1 MKKAMESVQDLI
13 EEAKLR
19 AVWWI
24 LCIFGV
30 TYFLTHT
37 SKSMLMNI
45 PIAVLLVSGLRL
57 LLNEVEFRWK
67 VQNTRPLS
75 YLLHL
80 EKKQLSV
87 NDSRLTTLRPAQ
99 KWKRKIDSPVVEAAI
114 EDFINQILRD
124 FVIDLWYSDI
134 TPDKEAPELIRE
146 IIMDVIGEISGRVKE
161 VNLVDL
167 LTRDVVDLVGD
178 HLDIFR
184 RNQACIG
191 VDVMGTLSSEERD
204 ERLKHHLLSSKEL
217 HPALISPECEYKVL
231 QRLMGGLLA
240 VVLRPREAQCP
251 LVRCIARELLTCLV
265 VQPIMDFASPGYV
278 NELFEYII
286 LAYNDEDIVADQS
299 SKVESHNCDQAVARE
314 HCQSSESD
322 VQKSVPSGIEGTNLS
337 LSRFDNKKALKSIT
351 SGNIFADNIQDKPL
365 HPQPAEWAK
374 AFDAANRRRTD
385 VLMPENLENMWAI
398 GRNYKKK
405 LQKKASQQP
414 QASEVTGSLSM
425 IVPQKQLFVHIPVQK
440 PKTSIE
446 AEDKTYGKLP
456 TRPQQ
461 DNQPTNSSIAAFG
474 SSKDLDQE
482 DFLKEGSTIE
492 ELEETAVV
500 ASHENINKLKRSN
513 STSDLHIHPRLED
526 TLTSVGTAS
535 VISEYYSADA
545 KKLSIHNRMSISDVV
560 IRSEG
565 LHVPRL
571 KCRVV
576 GAYFENLGSTSFA
589 VYSIAVTDAD
599 NNTWFVKRRYR
610 NFERLHR
617 HLKDIPNYTL
627 HLPPKRIFS
636 SSTEDSFVHQRCI
649 QLDKYLQ
656 DLLSIANVAEQHEVW
671 DFLSASSKNYP
682 FGKSSST
689 MRTLAVNVDDAVD
702 DIVRQFKGVS
712 DGLMRKVV
720 GSPSSFHEPSS
731 SVTSR
736 NLSWNTDDLNK
747 LAMRESTSES
757 INGFSDNED
766 GYNANQG
773 QRELESTTQYNG
785 WHADNEFNS
794 QGFPPRVVKCGEEV
808 SLLNF
813 EEIHGRK
820 MTPATSCESKFQ
832 ESSSALM
839 SFPLDDPTTV
849 PLEWTPPNLSVPVLN
864 LVDNIF
870 QLKRRGWLRRQ
881 VFWISKQIL
890 HLVME
895 DAIDDWLSRQIQW
908 LRREEVIAQGIRWV
922 HNVLWPDGTFFLRLR
937 AQNLRNDSQTNQGY
951 WQNTRKQSRRR
962 VAQPGSFEEQLEA
975 ARRASDLKKMIF
987 DGAPTTLVSLI
998 GHKQYRRCA
1007 RDVYYF
1013 LQSTVCLKQLGY
1025 GILELILI
1033 SVFPELRDIVTD
1045 IHEKMRVQP
1054 E

>member
-1 MKKAMESVQDLI
+1 MMKKAMESVQDLI

-19 AVWWI
+19 TVWWI

-30 TYFLTHT
+30 SYFLTHT

-75 YLLHL
+75 YLSHL

-87 NDSRLTTLRPAQ
+87 NDSRLSILPPAQ

-114 EDFINQILRD
+114 EDFINQILHD

-134 TPDKEAPELIRE
+134 TPDKEAPELIRG
-146 IIMDVIGEISGRVKE
+146 IIMDVLGEISGRIKE

-178 HLDIFR
+178 HLDLFR
-184 RNQACIG
+184 RNQASIG

-204 ERLKHHLLSSKEL
+204 ERLKHHLLASKEL
-217 HPALISPECEYKVL
+217 HPALISPECEYKFL

-251 LVRCIARELLTCLV
+251 LVRCIARELLTSLV
-265 VQPIMDFASPGYV
+265 VQPIMDFASPGYI

-286 LAYNDEDIVADQS
+286 LAYNDEDIVANQS
-299 SKVESHNCDQAVARE
+299 SKVESHNRDQAVVRE
-314 HCQSSESD
+314 HYQSGESN
-322 VQKSVPSGIEGTNLS
+322 VKKCVPSGVGGTDLS
-337 LSRFDNKKALKSIT
+337 LSQFDNEKALKSNA
-351 SGNIFADNIQDKPL
+351 SGNFFTSNIQDVPL
-365 HPQPAEWAK
+365 HPPPAEWAK
-374 AFDAANRRRTD
+374 AFDAANQRRTE
-385 VLMPENLENMWAI
+385 VLMPENLENMWTI

-405 LQKKASQQP
+405 LQKKVAPRP
-414 QASEVTGSLSM
+414 QASEGTGSLTM
-425 IVPQKQLFVHIPVQK
+425 TVPRKQLFAHIPVQK

-446 AEDKTYGKLP
+446 AEVKNYRKLP

-461 DNQPTNSSIAAFG
+461 DNQPTNSRLATFG
-474 SSKDLDQE
+474 TSKDLDQE
-482 DFLKEGSTIE
+482 VFLKERSTIE
-492 ELEETAVV
+492 ELQETAAV
-500 ASHENINKLKRSN
+500 ASHENRNKLKRSN

-545 KKLSIHNRMSISDVV
+545 KKLSIHSRKSISDVV
-560 IRSEG
+560 IHGEG
-565 LHVPRL
+565 LHVPKL

-576 GAYFENLGSTSFA
+576 GAYFEKLGSNSFA

-610 NFERLHR
+610 NFERLHK

-671 DFLSASSKNYP
+671 DFLSASSKNYS
-682 FGKSSST
+682 FGKSSSA

-712 DGLMRKVV
+712 DGLMKKVV
-720 GSPSSFHEPSS
+720 GSPSSFHETS

-736 NLSWNTDDLNK
+736 NLSWNADDLNK
-747 LAMRESTSES
+747 LARRESTSES
-757 INGFSDNED
+757 INSFSDNEE

-773 QRELESTTQYNG
+773 QRELESSAQANG
-785 WHADNEFNS
+785 WHSDNELNS
-794 QGFPPRVVKCGEEV
+794 QGFPPRVVKSGEEV
-808 SLLNF
+808 NF
-813 EEIHGRK
+813 DETRGVK
-820 MTPATSCESKFQ
+820 MKPATSCESKYQ
-832 ESSSALM
+832 ESSLALM
-839 SFPLDDPTTV
+839 SFPLDDPTAV
-849 PLEWTPPNLSVPVLN
+849 PPEWTPPNLSVPVLN

-890 HLVME
+890 QLVME

-937 AQNLRNDSQTNQGY
+937 TQSLLNDSQTNQGS
-951 WQNTRKQSRRR
+951 WQNTRKQNGRR
-962 VAQPGSFEEQLEA
+962 VAQPGSFEQQLEA
-975 ARRASDLKKMIF
+975 ARRASDLKKLIF

-998 GHKQYRRCA
+998 GQKQYRRCA

-1013 LQSTVCLKQLGY
+1013 LQSTICLKQLGY

-1045 IHEKMRVQP
+1045 IHEKMPVQP
-1054 E
+1054 ESY